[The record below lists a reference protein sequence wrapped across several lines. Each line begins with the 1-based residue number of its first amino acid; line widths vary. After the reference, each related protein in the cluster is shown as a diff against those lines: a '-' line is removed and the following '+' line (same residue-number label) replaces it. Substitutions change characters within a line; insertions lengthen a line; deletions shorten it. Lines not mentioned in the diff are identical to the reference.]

1 MAKKPT
7 RPRKFKQARKDALA
21 EAKKSFSGKKQAGL
35 KDRTLRISADDKEV
49 LSEMKKEAKGGYI
62 TDDRGNKIQVK
73 PTETAQER
81 IARDRREAKA
91 MLQQKWD
98 QEDGKAR
105 APKET
110 PAKTTTPKPRTEL
123 SKVRTMVEATPV
135 KSQGKVVKKAAE
147 KPANKKTVKSGVKK
161 TFGEVNKA
169 VAAATKPAVNKPSAK
184 GFAAGRTPADL
195 SPAGKAKYDALIKQG
210 VKPKSALNKAL
221 FADTKASK
229 PAVNKPAVTK
239 PAATK
244 PKVKTGVAAKGE
256 LKTAAEVDKYK
267 AAVAQGKSK
276 GEAVRIAKGGSANLP
291 AVVAKKGAGTVAT
304 TGAKSAAAKKLTAA
318 GILKAVGK
326 GAWKATGGK
335 VGMGLT
341 AAALLAEP
349 IQKALSK
356 DTKGRTTWDMMN
368 SGKPYGR
375 GREDKMTKASY
386 GRAVPGGLAA
396 TAASGTAA
404 NALPKRPKGSYP
416 KGGGKGL
423 KIGPGGTTT
432 DYKVETGDTLSGIA
446 KKAGVSL
453 SELMAVNKKIKD
465 PRKIYRNTT
474 VKIPAKG
481 KTPTPMYTGPV
492 PYVPGSK
499 AAKAYE
505 ASRKK

>member
-7 RPRKFKQARKDALA
+7 RPRKFRQARKDALA

-35 KDRTLRISADDKEV
+35 KDRTLKISADDKEV
-49 LSEMKKEAKGGYI
+49 LSEMRKEAKGGYI

-91 MLQQKWD
+91 QLQQKWD

-110 PAKTTTPKPRTEL
+110 PATK
-123 SKVRTMVEATPV
+123 
-135 KSQGKVVKKAAE
+135 KSSVKKPSVGGTAGTTAKPKAGLMNQIKKDVAKVNAKSMTRAE
-147 KPANKKTVKSGVKK
+147 KSAANK
-161 TFGEVNKA
+161 
-169 VAAATKPAVNKPSAK
+169 AAWAK
-184 GFAAGRTPADL
+184 MTPAERKNW
-195 SPAGKAKYDALIKQG
+195 S
-210 VKPKSALNKAL
+210 
-221 FADTKASK
+221 ASK
-229 PAVNKPAVTK
+229 PA
-239 PAATK
+239 AAPKTVATT

-267 AAVAQGKSK
+267 QAVAQGKSK

-291 AVVAKKGAGTVAT
+291 AVLPKKGAGTVAT

-318 GILKAVGK
+318 GVLKAVGK

-356 DTKGRTTWDMMN
+356 DTKGRTTWDLLN
-368 SGKPYGR
+368 EGKLRPAPKTTA
-375 GREDKMTKASY
+375 DY
-386 GRAVPGGLAA
+386 GRAVPGGLKGKGKAAAAAAGVTAGAAAMKQRSNQPRITGQGKYKGKAA
-396 TAASGTAA
+396 TFGA
-404 NALPKRPKGSYP
+404 
-416 KGGGKGL
+416 
-423 KIGPGGTTT
+423 GGTTSV
-432 DYKVETGDTLSGIA
+432 YKVETGDTLSGIA
-446 KKAGVSL
+446 KKAGVTL
-453 SELMAVNKKIKD
+453 AELMEANKKIKD

-481 KTPTPMYTGPV
+481 KMPTPMYTGPV